1 MCIYDLDDLAIAP
14 GHVAIQAHAEQVY
27 NVLVR
32 NISARMLGL
41 PIEETSRLAAKARLS
56 NYSYIIYHI

>member
-1 MCIYDLDDLAIAP
+1 MCVYDLDDLAIAP

-41 PIEETSRLAAKARLS
+41 PIEETG
-56 NYSYIIYHI
+56 